1 MIDLILSQNLSYY
14 SGKLVNFLKQNI
26 MSGVLDPFGGELRSQ
41 DGIIHKAGDPALT
54 NEQIITMNWLN
65 DNVIGKIPVMR
76 EMSDA
81 AKETVAV
88 SGVSGTEKSQ
98 E

>member
-1 MIDLILSQNLSYY
+1 MN
-14 SGKLVNFLKQNI
+14 
-26 MSGVLDPFGGELRSQ
+26 GVLDPFGGELRSQ
-41 DGIIHKAGDPALT
+41 DGIIHKADDPALT

>member
-1 MIDLILSQNLSYY
+1 
-14 SGKLVNFLKQNI
+14 
-26 MSGVLDPFGGELRSQ
+26 
-41 DGIIHKAGDPALT
+41 
-54 NEQIITMNWLN
+54 MNWLN